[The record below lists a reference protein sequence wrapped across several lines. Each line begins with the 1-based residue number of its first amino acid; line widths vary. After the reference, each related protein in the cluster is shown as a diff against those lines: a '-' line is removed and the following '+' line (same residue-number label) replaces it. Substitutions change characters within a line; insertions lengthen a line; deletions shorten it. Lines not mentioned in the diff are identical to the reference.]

1 MRLIIGRENPRQES
15 ESTMKILFDTL
26 MRMILLQMQE
36 EAALSKEEKEN
47 NMKKLED
54 ILLTEGRFDE
64 QK

>member
-1 MRLIIGRENPRQES
+1 
-15 ESTMKILFDTL
+15 MKILFDTL

>member
-1 MRLIIGRENPRQES
+1 
-15 ESTMKILFDTL
+15 MKILFDTL
-26 MRMILLQMQE
+26 MRMILLKMQE
-36 EAALSKEEKEN
+36 ETAMSEEEKEN